1 MSQEELIDI
10 AKNLGIPSP
19 NEGDRMG
26 LIYQISRRR
35 VHIVRLTK
43 SHYNENTAQTRQSE
57 QERNRPR
64 I

>member
-26 LIYQISRRR
+26 LIYQI
-35 VHIVRLTK
+35 IDNK
-43 SHYNENTAQTRQSE
+43 NTAQTRQSE

>member
-26 LIYQISRRR
+26 LIYQIIDEES
-35 VHIVRLTK
+35 ILSDLTK